1 MKIFSCRCSREPARG
16 IRKLV
21 NTPWPRTVSRLQFV
35 TLALCSLLTAC
46 SSTKPPAPVSE
57 LRQQARR
64 DMDSGLASYE
74 HRNWPSAAAAFERA
88 AQKYAAMDDDAALA
102 SALVNQGNAI
112 FQGGD
117 SSTAKAIFEEAQSVA
132 DRAGAKLVSASALA
146 GRAKCLMICC
156 GPATAAPLLEQALT
170 SASGDAATSAT
181 LQNELAV
188 VLMHLNDAKA
198 VELLQAALAAN
209 TSLGRNRDVAVNHLN
224 LGRYYLR
231 QGQHLEL
238 AKQDLDTALAT
249 FKKLDDPVGLSRTH
263 ESLAEYYAATG
274 NADQAASHRAQALQ
288 KYEFLKDD
296 EGIKR
301 LSGGEK

>member
-1 MKIFSCRCSREPARG
+1 
-16 IRKLV
+16 
-21 NTPWPRTVSRLQFV
+21 
-35 TLALCSLLTAC
+35 LALCALLTAC

-64 DMDSGLASYE
+64 DMESGHASYE
-74 HRNWPSAAAAFERA
+74 HRNWSSAAAAFERA

-112 FQGGD
+112 FQGDD
-117 SSTAKAIFEEAQSVA
+117 SSSAKAIFEEAQTVA

-170 SASGDAATSAT
+170 LAADDAASTAT

-188 VLMHLNDAKA
+188 VLMHMNDTKA
-198 VELLQAALAAN
+198 VELLQTALAAN

-231 QGQHLEL
+231 QRQHLEL
-238 AKQDLDTALAT
+238 AKQDLDSALAA

-263 ESLAEYYAATG
+263 ESLAEYYTATG
-274 NADQAASHRAQALQ
+274 NADQATFHRQRALE
-288 KYEFLKDD
+288 KYQFLKDE
-296 EGIKR
+296 EGVQR
-301 LSGGEK
+301 MSGDKN